1 MSKGGENEQGSLNIF
16 AASTRNE
23 RSVDRRWRAQEHGG
37 RVANQVEVLLSRT
50 RWVMRAVTRHRALA
64 FGVALSV
71 ALLSAA
77 LITIRP
83 DRYEA
88 RARVYVD
95 TQTVLKPLMAGLTFQ
110 PDVDQQVRIL
120 ARTLISRPNV
130 ERLVAMPE
138 LQLSSG
144 AGEREQLVTY
154 LMEQIKLDSAAA
166 GGNVYDISFRGT
178 SPERAERLVAATL
191 EMFVNA
197 GIGSKKRDSADA
209 GKFIEGEIKAY
220 EAKLVEAENR
230 VKDFKMRNFGVS
242 GVSDRD
248 YFSRVSTLSQGVD
261 KLRTELAAA
270 ERSRDAYRRELAF
283 EDPQLPAEPAAN
295 TPGPVPEVETRLTA
309 QKKQLD
315 ELLGRYTEGHPDV
328 IATRRIIGQLEAEVA
343 DHRRS
348 QDRAQAGRS
357 GKPGTA
363 ATSPVYQQLRISLA
377 EAEARVAS
385 LRSQLSA
392 QQAQLEQT
400 RALANRAPQVEAE
413 LAQLNRDYDVIRKN
427 YDQMV
432 GRRESALLGA
442 KLDESAQLAEFRVV
456 EPPRVSPNPVRPARW
471 HLALAAIV
479 LSFAGGIGVAAMVEG
494 MRPTFD
500 EARALREFSGRPI
513 VGTVSLRLSPAAA
526 RQRRASSLAF
536 TAAVAT
542 LLLLQ
547 IAWVTWMAV
556 HPRVG

>member
-1 MSKGGENEQGSLNIF
+1 
-16 AASTRNE
+16 
-23 RSVDRRWRAQEHGG
+23 
-37 RVANQVEVLLSRT
+37 
-50 RWVMRAVTRHRALA
+50 
-64 FGVALSV
+64 
-71 ALLSAA
+71 
-77 LITIRP
+77 
-83 DRYEA
+83 
-88 RARVYVD
+88 
-95 TQTVLKPLMAGLTFQ
+95 
-110 PDVDQQVRIL
+110 
-120 ARTLISRPNV
+120 
-130 ERLVAMPE
+130 
-138 LQLSSG
+138 
-144 AGEREQLVTY
+144 
-154 LMEQIKLDSAAA
+154 MEQIKLDSAAV

-209 GKFIEGEIKAY
+209 GKFIEGEIQTY

-248 YFSRVSTLSQGVD
+248 YFSRVSALSEGVD

-270 ERSRDAYRRELAF
+270 ERSRDAYRRELAI
-283 EDPQLPAEPAAN
+283 EDPQLPLEAK
-295 TPGPVPEVETRLTA
+295 TLGPTPEVETRLAA

-315 ELLGRYTEGHPDV
+315 DLLGRFTDDHPDV
-328 IATRRIIGQLEAEVA
+328 IATRRIVVQLEKEAA

-348 QDRAQAGRS
+348 EAGRS

-377 EAEARVAS
+377 EAEAKVAS
-385 LRSQLSA
+385 LRSQVSA
-392 QQAQLEQT
+392 QQVQLEQT
-400 RALANRAPQVEAE
+400 RALANRAPLVEAE

-432 GRRESALLGA
+432 ARRESALLGA

-471 HLALAAIV
+471 HLALVAIF
-479 LSFAGGIGVAAMVEG
+479 LSFAGGIAASAVAEAL
-494 MRPTFD
+494 RPTFD

-513 VGTVSLRLSPAAA
+513 VGTVSMRLSPSAS
-526 RQRRASSLAF
+526 RQRQASSLTF
-536 TAAVAT
+536 TAAVGV
-542 LLLLQ
+542 LLLMQ
-547 IAWVTWMAV
+547 IAWVVWMAV
-556 HPRVG
+556 HPRPG

>member
-1 MSKGGENEQGSLNIF
+1 MG
-16 AASTRNE
+16 
-23 RSVDRRWRAQEHGG
+23 D
-37 RVANQVEVLLSRT
+37 QVEILLGRA
-50 RWVMRAVTRHRALA
+50 RWTARAVARHRRLA
-64 FGVALSV
+64 FGVALAV

-77 LITIRP
+77 VITARP
-83 DRYEA
+83 ERYEA

-110 PDVDQQVRIL
+110 PDVDQQVRML

-130 ERLVAMPE
+130 ERLVSMPE
-138 LQLSSG
+138 LQLLRDG
-144 AGEREQLVTY
+144 LGDQEKVVTQ

-166 GGNVYDISFRGT
+166 GGNVYDISFRGI

-197 GIGSKKRDSADA
+197 GIGSKKRDSEDA
-209 GKFIEGEIKAY
+209 GKFIEGEIQAY
-220 EAKLVEAENR
+220 ENKLVEAENR
-230 VKDFKMRNFGVS
+230 VKDFKVRNFGVS

-248 YFSRVSTLSQGVD
+248 YFSRVSSLSEGVE
-261 KLRTELAAA
+261 KLRTDLASA
-270 ERSRDAYRRELAF
+270 ERSRDAYRKELAF
-283 EDPQLPAEPAAN
+283 EDPQLPVEAAAK
-295 TPGPVPEVETRLTA
+295 TAGPTPEVESRLAA

-315 ELLGRYTEGHPDV
+315 ELLGRYTEDHPDV
-328 IATRRIIGQLEAEVA
+328 IATRRVVAQLEAETA

-348 QDRAQAGRS
+348 EERAQAGKAKS
-357 GKPGTA
+357 GTA

-377 EAEARVAS
+377 EAEARVAA

-392 QQAQLEQT
+392 QQGQLEQT
-400 RALANRAPQVEAE
+400 RALATRAPLVEAE

-432 GRRESALLGA
+432 ARRESALLGA
-442 KLDESAQLAEFRVV
+442 KLDESTQLAEFRVV

-479 LSFAGGIGVAAMVEG
+479 LSFAAGIAAAALAEVL
-494 MRPTFD
+494 RPTID
-500 EARALREFSGRPI
+500 EARALRQFSGRAI
-513 VGTVSLRLSPAAA
+513 VGTVSMQALPSAA
-526 RQRRASSLAF
+526 RQRKTSSLVF
-536 TAAVAT
+536 TAAVSV

-547 IAWVTWMAV
+547 IVWVVWMAANS
-556 HPRVG
+556 RAG

>member
-1 MSKGGENEQGSLNIF
+1 
-16 AASTRNE
+16 
-23 RSVDRRWRAQEHGG
+23 
-37 RVANQVEVLLSRT
+37 
-50 RWVMRAVTRHRALA
+50 MRAVTRHRALA